1 MSKCAEQ
8 TLQDDDTQSNQRIAE
23 NKKVWENFVKNLF

>member
-8 TLQDDDTQSNQRIAE
+8 TLQDDTQSNQRIAE